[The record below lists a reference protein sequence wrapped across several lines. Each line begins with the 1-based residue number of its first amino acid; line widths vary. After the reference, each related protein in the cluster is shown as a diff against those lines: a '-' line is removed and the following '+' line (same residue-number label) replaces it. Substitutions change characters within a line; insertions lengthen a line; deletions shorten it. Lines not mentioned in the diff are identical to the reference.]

1 MKANTFT
8 NQNREILVLDLL
20 QPYAYG
26 PNDLFTLGGIDFCLK
41 SILIHCDYYAL
52 FFQPCASW
60 LQHSV
65 TC

>member
-26 PNDLFTLGGIDFCLK
+26 PNDLFTLSGIDF
-41 SILIHCDYYAL
+41 
-52 FFQPCASW
+52 
-60 LQHSV
+60 
-65 TC
+65 

>member
-8 NQNREILVLDLL
+8 NQNREILILDLL

-26 PNDLFTLGGIDFCLK
+26 PNDLFTLSGIDFWLK

-52 FFQPCASW
+52 FFS
-60 LQHSV
+60 HV
-65 TC
+65 HRGYNIR